1 MSELEKLE
9 EHIQK
14 LSPEELKKFRE
25 WFVEFDAQ
33 LWDKQIAAD
42 SKAGKLDK
50 LVSDALAEQ
59 LDSARQFVQ
68 TTIHRDV

>member
-9 EHIQK
+9 ERVQN

-25 WFVEFDAQ
+25 WFVEFDAR
-33 LWDKQIAAD
+33 LWDEQIAAD

-50 LVSDALAEQ
+50 LVSEALADHLAHSSCKHAEPQ
-59 LDSARQFVQ
+59 
-68 TTIHRDV
+68 

>member
-9 EHIQK
+9 ERVQN
-14 LSPEELKKFRE
+14 LSPEELKKFRD

-33 LWDKQIAAD
+33 LWDQQIVAD

-50 LVSDALAEQ
+50 IVSEAVAEHKAGKSRP
-59 LDSARQFVQ
+59 L
-68 TTIHRDV
+68 

>member
-9 EHIQK
+9 ERVQK

-33 LWDKQIAAD
+33 LWDEQITAD
-42 SKAGKLDK
+42 SKAGKLDQ
-50 LVSDALAEQ
+50 LVSDAIAEHKAGKSRP
-59 LDSARQFVQ
+59 L
-68 TTIHRDV
+68 

>member
-14 LSPEELKKFRE
+14 LSPEELKRFRE

-33 LWDKQIAAD
+33 IWDEQIAAD

-50 LVSDALAEQ
+50 LVSDALSDHKAGKSRP
-59 LDSARQFVQ
+59 L
-68 TTIHRDV
+68 